1 MADLRLVAPAAGSWA
16 TTAAALVAPVPASVA
31 AVLILVAAA
40 VAVCRVRRW
49 SGIAPTVAAAC
60 AVSAAAGVIVI
71 LRVVAVDSSPILSA
85 VGKPVV
91 EVTVAGDPT
100 VQAGGRRVTVPVRI
114 ERLSGRSMRPVA
126 ARLHVDASAADLL
139 PGERIEVRVR
149 ARPAAVSGRD
159 LLIAAELSA
168 AGEIRRIRDAPWWQ
182 RAAGDVRVR
191 LRELAARALGGRAG
205 GLLPGLVLG
214 DTGGLDQQTRDTF
227 KAAGL
232 SHLLAVSGSNLVLTV
247 GAVVLCVRACGAST
261 RTVFAVGA
269 IAVIGFVVLVR
280 PTDSVLRA
288 AIMGTVGLVAGLT
301 SRRSQALPA
310 LGAAVILV
318 VLWWPEMALAPGFA
332 LSVAATVG
340 LVVWSAPIRF
350 ALLDR
355 GVPDWLAS
363 LIAMTLA
370 AQILTTPI
378 VIALTGRVSVFA
390 VLANVLA
397 APAVPLIGI
406 AGTAAAAIGATGP
419 RFGPAQVPAEML
431 VRATGPPV
439 RWLLAV
445 GDRLGGP
452 GWVCPEV
459 PGLLAASILVA
470 GGGGAWVWSEVRKAR
485 TRRPFDG

>member
-1 MADLRLVAPAAGSWA
+1 MADLRLVAPAAGCWG
-16 TTAAALVAPVPASVA
+16 TTAAALVAPVSASVTV
-31 AVLILVAAA
+31 VLILAAA
-40 VAVCRVRRW
+40 AGAVCRIRRW
-49 SGIAPTVAAAC
+49 SSVAPTVAAAC
-60 AVSAAAGVIVI
+60 ALSAAAGVVVI
-71 LRVVAVDSSPILSA
+71 LRVVAVDSSPIVTA
-85 VGKPVV
+85 EGKPVV
-91 EVTVAGDPT
+91 EGTVAGDPLG
-100 VQAGGRRVTVPVRI
+100 QAGGRRVTVPVRI
-114 ERLSGRSMRPVA
+114 ESLSGRSTRPVA
-126 ARLHVDASAADLL
+126 ARLHVDASAGDLL
-139 PGERIEVRVR
+139 PGERLEVRVR
-149 ARPAAVSGRD
+149 VRRAATPGRD
-159 LLIAAELSA
+159 RLIAVELSA
-168 AGEIRRIRDAPWWQ
+168 AGEVRRIGDAPWWQ
-182 RAAGDVRVR
+182 RAAGDVRLR
-191 LRELAARALGGRAG
+191 LRELSARALGGRAG
-205 GLLPGLVLG
+205 GLLPGLVIG
-214 DTGGLDQQTRDTF
+214 DTGGVDQHTRDTF

-261 RTVFAVGA
+261 RTVFIVGA
-269 IAVIGFVVLVR
+269 IAVLGFVVLVR

-390 VLANVLA
+390 VVANVLA

-419 RFGPAQVPAEML
+419 RFGPAQAPAEIL
-431 VRATGPPV
+431 VRATGPPL

-445 GDRLGGP
+445 ADRLGGP
-452 GWVCPEV
+452 GWVWPEV

-470 GGGGAWVWSEVRKAR
+470 GGGGLWVWSGLRKAR
-485 TRRPFDG
+485 TR